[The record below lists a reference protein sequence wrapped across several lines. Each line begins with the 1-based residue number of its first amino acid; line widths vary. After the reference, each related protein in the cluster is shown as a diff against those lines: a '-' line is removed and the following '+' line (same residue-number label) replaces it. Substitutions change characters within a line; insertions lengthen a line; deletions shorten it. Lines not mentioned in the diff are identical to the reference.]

1 MIFLLTPGFT
11 TIFILLMMVCL
22 FRDITEK
29 KKADEIT
36 KENEER
42 FRALVE
48 HNSIITVLDK
58 DFKVILEVHHLL
70 VSQVI
75 QMMNL
80 RR

>member
-1 MIFLLTPGFT
+1 LSI
-11 TIFILLMMVCL
+11 
-22 FRDITEK
+22 RDITER

-48 HNSIITVLDK
+48 HNEGIITVLDK